1 MAARC
6 GTLDL
11 PQKNDLSSAITML
24 NDTIRVLSTVTEN
37 LPVGTNLGLLHF
49 LWMLV
54 SGALLPTRG
63 AIFPALKSIGL
74 SEEAMRRSWAA
85 FGQGKWQI
93 KPLVETWRSYVKGLV
108 GWREHRLEGY
118 LPITVDVTVFWR
130 PTLKTAPSKHYHP
143 AAQRALPAVIMGL
156 AGEVGDI
163 NGQRL
168 ALPRA
173 IERVHPRD
181 GSESR
186 LWTDLLKHV
195 GKTLDKMDIAVVDA
209 GLKIN
214 DLQTANVQRY
224 VVRLATNFTARRN
237 YLPDHVRGRKP
248 TYGALVRPL
257 PRQHKGKTKPATAP
271 DDSTLWQL
279 KDRTVRV
286 EMWRELVLP
295 KTVPSTDNLTVDV
308 YAFHDPAFK
317 HPWLLAT
324 SVKLSFESVHAIY
337 TDRWPVE
344 QIPLSA
350 KQMLGS
356 HRQFVHTPESVQ
368 RLPELALF
376 AGSIVSFLAAT
387 FPPLPTGFWDRHP
400 QRTPGRFR
408 RALFG
413 HPFPKD
419 APLSDQLRE
428 KHSATDHLPKGN
440 LARRTQMPKNA
451 SFSTPLTI

>member
-11 PQKNDLSSAITML
+11 PKKDDLSSTITMQ
-24 NDTIRVLSTVTEN
+24 NDTIHVLSKVTEN

-74 SEEAMRRSWAA
+74 SDGATRRAWAA
-85 FGQGKWQI
+85 FGKGKWQI
-93 KPLVETWRSYVKGLV
+93 KPLVGIWRSYVNGLA
-108 GWREHRLEGY
+108 GWMEHRFEGY
-118 LPITVDVTVFWR
+118 RPISVDVTAFWR

-156 AGEVGDI
+156 AGEVGEI

-168 ALPRA
+168 ALPRT

-181 GSESR
+181 GSEAR
-186 LWTDLLKHV
+186 LWTDLLGKV
-195 GKTLDKMDIAVVDA
+195 GKALDDKDIAVVDA
-209 GLKIN
+209 GVKIK
-214 DLQTANVQRY
+214 DLQAAGIEQY
-224 VVRLATNFTARRN
+224 VIRLATNFTARRN

-248 TYGALVRPL
+248 TYGAVVRPL
-257 PRQHKGKTKPATAP
+257 ARQHKGHTKPATPP
-271 DDSTLWQL
+271 DECALWECNG
-279 KDRTVRV
+279 RTIRV
-286 EMWRELVLP
+286 EMWRNLVLP
-295 KTVPSTDNLTVDV
+295 KTAPNDDNPTVDV

-324 SVKLSFESVHAIY
+324 PVKLRFESVHAIY

-350 KQMLGS
+350 KQMLGT
-356 HRQFVHTPESVQ
+356 HRQFVHTPECVQ
-368 RLPELALF
+368 RLPELALL

-387 FPPLPTGFWDRHP
+387 FPPLPTGFWDRQP
-400 QRTPGRFR
+400 KRTPGRFR

-413 HPFPKD
+413 QPFPKD
-419 APLSDQLRE
+419 ALPKGQLRE
-428 KHSATDHLPKGN
+428 KLSVTDHLPKGF
-440 LARRTQMPKNA
+440 LARRPQMPKSM
-451 SFSTPLTI
+451 SFSTPLTL